1 MNEVAVIGV
10 GLHDFGKF
18 ENKPIQQITREAVQ
32 MALADAAVTWRD
44 VEAIAAGSSHFSGGM
59 GWGLSGNE
67 IQSDMGATGVP
78 VYNLSAA
85 CATGANAFN
94 IAHIMVAS
102 GQHDVVLVVA
112 GEKMPKGFIPR
123 PPGASDDISDNDF
136 LRWVAVGCPNTAY
149 WAIECQRRIAER
161 GTTERDLAVVA
172 AKAHNIG
179 VQNPKA
185 RFRKPISVDEVMA
198 SPMVS
203 YPLRLQEIC
212 AVSDGAAAAVL
223 CSAKVAREVGRRPVW
238 IASSAIAT
246 AQYGDVAICTPAL
259 TCSAVPLA
267 PRASEVTC
275 AVSKALAKAEV
286 EASELD
292 LIELQDN
299 CVWQELEYPE
309 LWGVFEPGQ
318 AEWMANHGETGIQG
332 KTPINTSGGFL
343 SFGEA
348 TTVMGL
354 FQVYEL
360 TSQLRGEAGSRQTKD
375 PKVGLGQ
382 TRGLGG
388 NGAAI
393 VLKR

>member
-1 MNEVAVIGV
+1 MNEVAVVGV
-10 GLHDFGKF
+10 GLHPFGKF
-18 ENKPIQQITREAVQ
+18 EDKPLREMTRDAVN
-32 MALADAAVTWRD
+32 MALADAGLAWSD
-44 VEAIAAGSSHFSGGM
+44 VEAVAAGSSHFSGGM

-67 IQSDMGATGVP
+67 ILYDMGATGLP

-85 CATGANAFN
+85 CATGAGAFN
-94 IAHIMVAS
+94 VAHMMVAG
-102 GQHDVVLVVA
+102 GQHDVVLVVG

-123 PPGASDDISDNDF
+123 PPGSADDISDSDY
-136 LRWVAVGCPNTAY
+136 LRWTCVGCPNTAY
-149 WAIECQRRIAER
+149 WALECRRRMEDR

-179 VQNPKA
+179 VENPNA
-185 RFRKPISVDEVMA
+185 RFRKPLSIEDVMA

-212 AVSDGAAAAVL
+212 AVSDGAAAVVV
-223 CSAKVAREVGRRPVW
+223 CSGRLAREAGRRPVW
-238 IASSAIAT
+238 VAASAVAT
-246 AQYGDVAICTPAL
+246 AQYGDVAICTPDL
-259 TCSAVPLA
+259 TASAVPRV

-275 AVSKALAKAEV
+275 AVSKALASAGVHPTEV
-286 EASELD
+286 D

-309 LWGVFEPGQ
+309 IWGVFEPGQ
-318 AEWMANHGETGIQG
+318 GEWMANHGQTGIAG
-332 KTPINTSGGFL
+332 SKPINPSGGFL

-354 FQVYEL
+354 FQVFEM
-360 TSQLRGEAGSRQTKD
+360 TAQLRGEAGSRQTSD
-375 PKVGLGQ
+375 PKVALGQ